1 MTTISNKEAALL
13 GLISE
18 KPKHAYEIENDIKER
33 DMRYRTEI
41 SMSSIYKLLNK
52 LESIKLLESKVK
64 LSKNNV
70 AQKVYSI
77 TNQGKKVF
85 KNKLKELVSAW
96 QPSKH
101 PIDIGLA
108 NLNLL
113 NKKEAMEQLTK
124 YSESLDKM
132 IKCYDELEKFL
143 IDGKCHLGNIQ
154 LATRRIF
161 LIKAEK
167 KWLSKFI
174 EDFKNESR

>member
-1 MTTISNKEAALL
+1 MITISNKEAALL

-33 DMRYRTEI
+33 DMRYWTEI
-41 SMSSIYKLLNK
+41 SMSSVYKLLKK
-52 LESIKLLESKVK
+52 LESRGLLESEVK

-70 AQKVYSI
+70 AQKVYSM
-77 TNQGKKVF
+77 TKQGKKAF
-85 KNKLKELVSAW
+85 RNKLEELISTW
-96 QPSKH
+96 QPAKH

-113 NKKEAMEQLTK
+113 NKKGAIEQLTK

-143 IDGKCHLGNIQ
+143 IDSKCPLGNIQ
-154 LATRRIF
+154 LATRRKY
-161 LIKAEK
+161 LLNAEK
-167 KWLSKFI
+167 NWLKKFI
-174 EDFKNESR
+174 KDFKNETK

>member
-1 MTTISNKEAALL
+1 MVTISNKEAALL

-33 DMRYRTEI
+33 DMRYWTEI

-52 LESIKLLESKVK
+52 LENRKLLESKVK

-77 TNQGKKVF
+77 TGQGKKMF
-85 KNKLKELVSAW
+85 KDKLKELVSAW

-113 NKKEAMEQLTK
+113 NKKEAIEQLTK
-124 YSESLDKM
+124 YSESLGKM
-132 IKCYDELEKFL
+132 IKCYGELEKFL
-143 IDGKCHLGNIQ
+143 VDGKCHLGNIQ
-154 LATRRIF
+154 LATRRVV
-161 LIKAEK
+161 LVKAEK
-167 KWLSKFI
+167 KWLDKFI
-174 EDFKNESR
+174 EDFKNEK